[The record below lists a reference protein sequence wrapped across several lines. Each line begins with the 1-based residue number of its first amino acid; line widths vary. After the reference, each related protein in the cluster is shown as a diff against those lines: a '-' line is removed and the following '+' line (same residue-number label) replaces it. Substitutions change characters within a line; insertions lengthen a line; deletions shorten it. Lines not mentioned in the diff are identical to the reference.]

1 MKRREGG
8 RKSRVG
14 TIFHG
19 ALSRPLPLLARGRLI
34 LPGEAEDKGGTREK
48 EKRKKK
54 KGERIINDDLV
65 ARSFLLERWTRT
77 TVEKLYYRR
86 VFRFSRPID
95 PIDF

>member
-19 ALSRPLPLLARGRLI
+19 ALSRPLPLLARARLI

-48 EKRKKK
+48 EKKK
-54 KGERIINDDLV
+54 KGEKESSMTISWRDLFFSSGGREPPWKNCIIVECFDSL
-65 ARSFLLERWTRT
+65 AR
-77 TVEKLYYRR
+77 
-86 VFRFSRPID
+86 
-95 PIDF
+95 